1 MTTTIITQDYL
12 DMFRSHL
19 RTDEKSWHTIR
30 KYVRDAWAFWSFA
43 DVRPLTKDLTVD
55 YKQFL
60 IESGKYTDGSIN
72 SMLASLRGFFKY
84 LGREDCCVTSIRTQE
99 TPYCPE
105 NRWLAMEDYQ
115 KLLDATKRGSRLEM
129 ILKVLGGTGIR
140 ISELKYFTVEALR
153 KKRRHATIR
162 VSCKKKSR
170 EILIPDDLREEL
182 FKYMKEHE
190 ITEGV
195 IFRTRG
201 GKPVDRSNLWKQMK
215 RLCKKAG
222 VDEEKVYPHNL
233 RKLFART
240 FYEVSHDLAQLAC
253 LLGHSSVNTTMIY
266 VKRTESEVRTKVERM
281 MRRVQCGSLAYERQ
295 DMQGQNSKGWEAK
308 DMESGSL
315 ETGKPMSGNRKNWN
329 IENEKAKSG
338 NTKNENI
345 RIKKSPHYLYNV
357 VKHVCT

>member
-1 MTTTIITQDYL
+1 MSTTIITQNCL

-19 RTDEKSWHTIR
+19 HTDEKSRHTIR
-30 KYVRDAWAFWSFA
+30 KYIRDVRTFQRFA
-43 DVRPLTKDLTVD
+43 AGRPLTKELTVD
-55 YKQFL
+55 YKQAL
-60 IESGKYTDGSIN
+60 LESGTYTDGSIN
-72 SMLASLRGFFKY
+72 SMLASLRGFFKF
-84 LGREDCCVTSIRTQE
+84 LGREDCCATSIRTQE

-105 NRWLAMEDYQ
+105 NRWLAMEDYR

-162 VSCKKKSR
+162 VSSKKKSR

-182 FKYMKEHE
+182 FDYMREHE

-215 RLCKKAG
+215 RLCEKAG

-266 VKRTESEVRTKVERM
+266 VKRTENEVRTKVDWM
-281 MRRVQCGSLAYERQ
+281 MKKVRCRSKAHGKQ
-295 DMQGQNSKGWEAK
+295 DLQVRNSRGWELENT
-308 DMESGSL
+308 ESGS
-315 ETGKPMSGNRKNWN
+315 RKHQ
-329 IENEKAKSG
+329 ERKH
-338 NTKNENI
+338 KNKESTTLSI
-345 RIKKSPHYLYNV
+345 
-357 VKHVCT
+357 